1 MGKGFDS
8 PYITPSFRGVL
19 SVGLVIEGTIVII
32 VPLIAS
38 FLLDT
43 ILLLV
48 AVFNLVVC
56 ISVADHVAQVS
67 IIPVSPLT
75 VVLW

>member
-1 MGKGFDS
+1 
-8 PYITPSFRGVL
+8 
-19 SVGLVIEGTIVII
+19 VGLVIEGTIVII

-56 ISVADHVAQVS
+56 ISVTDHVAQV
-67 IIPVSPLT
+67 
-75 VVLW
+75 